1 MEYNEVI
8 VGLMSAMPAVRDFRV
23 AFCALYSTYKTE
35 KCFMCTVTNQQFN
48 DFNVYSLNDSNIFIH
63 INLTEKSFYKS
74 FVKYFWDESRLLRYA
89 ENKANLSFTPSKR
102 NYITLYKHLGY
113 YIDEY
118 NLVKLPATIGQEVL
132 KILADEYQLNDPG
145 DGNLQVRLDK
155 IGKIGEYLFCN
166 LLSEYFK
173 FNCII
178 PKVHLTTDF
187 NMSIYGIDTL
197 FYSTEKNMILLGE
210 SKLSKSLE
218 NGIGLINK
226 SLKTYEQQIKDE
238 FVLMLSNRFLKNNL
252 GIFGEKYADAIELS
266 LSIEEFIT
274 NASIKRIGIPIF
286 IAHGIDTDIDEILK
300 QMKSIKQN
308 TFLGIETQYIIIS
321 LPIVNKSKLI
331 SVLTQEIAERRTSY
345 ERFAAQ
351 Q

>member
-1 MEYNEVI
+1 
-8 VGLMSAMPAVRDFRV
+8 
-23 AFCALYSTYKTE
+23 
-35 KCFMCTVTNQQFN
+35 
-48 DFNVYSLNDSNIFIH
+48 
-63 INLTEKSFYKS
+63 
-74 FVKYFWDESRLLRYA
+74 
-89 ENKANLSFTPSKR
+89 
-102 NYITLYKHLGY
+102 
-113 YIDEY
+113 
-118 NLVKLPATIGQEVL
+118 
-132 KILADEYQLNDPG
+132 
-145 DGNLQVRLDK
+145 
-155 IGKIGEYLFCN
+155 
-166 LLSEYFK
+166 
-173 FNCII
+173 
-178 PKVHLTTDF
+178 
-187 NMSIYGIDTL
+187 MSIYGIDTL